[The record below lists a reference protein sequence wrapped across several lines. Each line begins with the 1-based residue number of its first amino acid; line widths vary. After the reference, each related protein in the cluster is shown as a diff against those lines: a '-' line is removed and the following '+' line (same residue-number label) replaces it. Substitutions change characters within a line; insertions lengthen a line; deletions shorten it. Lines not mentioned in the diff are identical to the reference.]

1 MRTYFR
7 QSKISRRVVLSCFEV
22 QKKKGKIMIKTKVSG
37 ESKVYFFIELTNYY
51 KQVNSGHVSLPS
63 HIEAINT
70 IRNFLYD

>member
-1 MRTYFR
+1 M
-7 QSKISRRVVLSCFEV
+7 C
-22 QKKKGKIMIKTKVSG
+22 KKEKGEIMIKTKVSG

-51 KQVNSGHVSLPS
+51 KQVNNGHVSLPS